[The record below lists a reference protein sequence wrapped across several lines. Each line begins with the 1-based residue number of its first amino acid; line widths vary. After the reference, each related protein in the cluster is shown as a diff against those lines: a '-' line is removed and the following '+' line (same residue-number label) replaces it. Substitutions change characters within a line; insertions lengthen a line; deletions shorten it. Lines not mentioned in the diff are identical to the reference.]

1 MIFGTQRMRRR
12 SVRFETMIIFA
23 AIAVCGDPLADI
35 TELDRIKFVMK
46 GGRVLRNDLNSP
58 GSRGCAQK

>member
-1 MIFGTQRMRRR
+1 MRRR

-35 TELDRIKFVMK
+35 TERSHQIRDEGWSGL
-46 GGRVLRNDLNSP
+46 
-58 GSRGCAQK
+58 A